1 MTIINDL
8 TKKPSSMTKSEV
20 EDIIIGLI
28 DINFKLKHPIKHK
41 SDPIADSFEYIYSN
55 VYDRYDAEIRQM
67 RMLGNILAKQFDQ
80 VMHVDHCDSVN
91 DIIFNNFKFDES
103 NNLILN

>member
-8 TKKPSSMTKSEV
+8 TKKPSSMTKSEI

-41 SDPIADSFEYIYSN
+41 SDPIVFSFDILVSNPKYI
-55 VYDRYDAEIRQM
+55 VELRQM
-67 RMLGNILAKQFDQ
+67 RMLGNILAKQFNQ
-80 VMHVDHCDSVN
+80 VIHVDHCDSVN
-91 DIIFNNFKFDES
+91 DIVNNNFKF
-103 NNLILN
+103 